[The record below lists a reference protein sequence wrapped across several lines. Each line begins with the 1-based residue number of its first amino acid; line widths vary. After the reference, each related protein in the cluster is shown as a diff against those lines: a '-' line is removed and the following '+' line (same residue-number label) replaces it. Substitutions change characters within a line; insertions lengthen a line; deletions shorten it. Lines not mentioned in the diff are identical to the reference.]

1 MKKKRII
8 YSDLSKKQLESLKDY
23 YIEKKVNCMTN
34 EELKEFVKEIITH
47 QIQDTI
53 GKEEEMEAWNEMS
66 NFLGEQFEII
76 IQEIQQKYTP
86 NEDISNVEED
96 PQKYRLELLEK
107 NNIDSNKKDMW
118 DD

>member
-1 MKKKRII
+1 
-8 YSDLSKKQLESLKDY
+8 
-23 YIEKKVNCMTN
+23 MTN
-34 EELKEFVKEIITH
+34 EELKEFVQEIITH

-76 IQEIQQKYTP
+76 IQEIQQKYAP
-86 NEDISNVEED
+86 NEDISNTEED

-107 NNIDSNKKDMW
+107 NNFDNNKKDMW